1 MTKVTLRRLTIVTSH
16 RLTTVTSRRLTA
28 LVAALVKHKPSCDV
42 TSSVGET
49 ERALQN
55 NLRRCR
61 RRRRRRRQRG
71 LINFSLKDAAANF
84 GFSADCE

>member
-42 TSSVGET
+42 TSSVRET
-49 ERALQN
+49 ERALHN
-55 NLRRCR
+55 NLVVAVV
-61 RRRRRRRQRG
+61 
-71 LINFSLKDAAANF
+71 AAAVAAVS
-84 GFSADCE
+84 GV